1 MDIIL
6 AKHAVGG
13 TPFALRADDR
23 FRHAFAIGATGTGKS
38 TALLNIAAQDMA
50 RGDGLLLLDPHGDLA
65 DAALRLV
72 PPHRFN
78 HVCLLDPGDAGFP
91 IGLNVLDDVAP
102 DMRAVAA
109 DGVVAAMRGIWHDS
123 WGPRM
128 EYILRHALEALI
140 ETNGAS
146 LLQLPRLL
154 TDADFR
160 ARIVQGLT
168 SPLVKAFFV
177 SEFEQWDARYRNE
190 AIGPILN
197 KVTAFFAVPSVRNML
212 GQGRSTLHLD
222 HAMRN
227 RRIVIA
233 NLAKGTIGESS
244 AHLLGALLISRVLT
258 HAMERAGEPEGDRA
272 PFHVIADELSVFA
285 TEATARLLSEGRKMR
300 VSLTAA
306 AQTTAAIVRHTADG
320 DPWQCG
326 DACFLPARRRGC
338 GIDCR
343 RTGRWRP
350 AALQDLGFGQAWGRP
365 AWTTQAFPLEMP
377 PPPEPLHDGA
387 RPRKQSRRHYGRG
400 RVNCERQISA
410 LLGLPFE
417 APEDEQLGDHV
428 PCPMKQI
435 T

>member
-38 TALLNIAAQDMA
+38 TLLLNAAAQDMA

-177 SEFEQWDARYRNE
+177 GEFEQWDARYRNE

-306 AQTTAAIVRHTADG
+306 AQTTAQLSDTLRTAILGNAATLVSYRLGAEDAELIADELG
-320 DPWQCG
+320 VG
-326 DACFLPARRRGC
+326 G
-338 GIDCR
+338 
-343 RTGRWRP
+343 P

-377 PPPEPLHDGA
+377 PPPKPLHDGA
-387 RPRKQSRRHYGRG
+387 SPRKQSRRHFGRN
-400 RVNCERQISA
+400 RVDIEARISEM
-410 LLGLPFE
+410 LGLPSDT
-417 APEDEQLGDHV
+417 PNTCHQL
-428 PCPMKQI
+428 I
-435 T
+435 R